1 VDHASE
7 LLASGRRVVRSLRP
21 AGRIANVLTVWD
33 QIWPLAVAGALSPSI
48 TVIVLAL
55 LMRPDRPRTRVLVFW
70 LGAVVAMLVWAI
82 LISSAL
88 WGVVTATERSLE
100 RFSGA
105 INLVLAVLLLA
116 FAVWRYFRKPPD
128 PGVKPRFDFSDL
140 ERHGLWSE
148 AVFGAVMQG
157 RNVTSVLLF
166 LAAQQHIDT
175 SQIPAYEQLAL
186 TFIVI
191 GIITASIWLP
201 LLLPVKATDALHSR
215 LAKPRDWL
223 ETHTKVI
230 EVSAALLGSAYLFY
244 RALA

>member
-1 VDHASE
+1 M
-7 LLASGRRVVRSLRP
+7 
-21 AGRIANVLTVWD
+21 
-33 QIWPLAVAGALSPSI
+33 WPLAVAGALSPSI

-55 LMRPDRPRTRVLVFW
+55 LMRPDRPRARVLAFW
-70 LGAVVAMLVWAI
+70 LGAVLAMLVWAI
-82 LISSAL
+82 LVSSAL
-88 WGVVTATERSLE
+88 WGIVTSTERDLQ
-100 RFSGA
+100 RFSRA
-105 INLVLAVLLLA
+105 IDFVLAVLLLA
-116 FAVWRYFRKPPD
+116 FAVWRVVHEKRA
-128 PGVKPRFDFSDL
+128 GAKPRFDFSSL
-140 ERHGLWSE
+140 EKQGLWSE

-175 SQIPAYEQLAL
+175 SRIPGYQQLAL

-201 LLLPVKATDALHSR
+201 LLLPVKATDELHSKLR
-215 LAKPRDWL
+215 APRDWL
-223 ETHTKVI
+223 EAHTKVI

>member
-1 VDHASE
+1 MNHAYD
-7 LLASGRRVVRSLRP
+7 LLASGQRVVRLP
-21 AGRIANVLTVWD
+21 GVQGRIGRVLTVWS

-55 LMRPDRPRTRVLVFW
+55 LMRPDRPRARVLAFW
-70 LGAVVAMLVWAI
+70 LGAVLAMLVWAI
-82 LISSAL
+82 LVSSAL
-88 WGVVTATERSLE
+88 WGIVTDTERDLE
-100 RFSGA
+100 RFSRA
-105 INLVLAVLLLA
+105 IDFVLATLLLA
-116 FAVWRYFRKPPD
+116 FAVWRVVHRTRA
-128 PGVKPRFDFSDL
+128 GAKPRFDFSSL
-140 ERHGLWSE
+140 EKQGLWSE

-175 SQIPAYEQLAL
+175 SRIPGYQQLAL

-201 LLLPVKATDALHSR
+201 LLLPVKATDELHSKLR
-215 LAKPRDWL
+215 GPRDWL
-223 ETHTKVI
+223 AAHTKVI

-244 RALA
+244 RAFA

>member
-1 VDHASE
+1 MDHASE

-116 FAVWRYFRKPPD
+116 FAVWRYFRKSPD
-128 PGVKPRFDFSDL
+128 PGVKPRFDF
-140 ERHGLWSE
+140 RMT
-148 AVFGAVMQG
+148 A
-157 RNVTSVLLF
+157 
-166 LAAQQHIDT
+166 T
-175 SQIPAYEQLAL
+175 SQ
-186 TFIVI
+186 
-191 GIITASIWLP
+191 
-201 LLLPVKATDALHSR
+201 R
-215 LAKPRDWL
+215 
-223 ETHTKVI
+223 
-230 EVSAALLGSAYLFY
+230 
-244 RALA
+244 

>member
-1 VDHASE
+1 M
-7 LLASGRRVVRSLRP
+7 
-21 AGRIANVLTVWD
+21 LTVWS
-33 QIWPLAVAGALSPSI
+33 QVWPLAVAGALSPSI

-55 LMRPDRPRTRVLVFW
+55 LMRPDRPRARVLAFW
-70 LGAVVAMLVWAI
+70 LGAAIAMLVWAI

-88 WGVVTATERSLE
+88 WGIVTDTERDLQ
-100 RFSGA
+100 RFSRV
-105 INLVLAVLLLA
+105 IDLVLAILLLA
-116 FAVWRYFRKPPD
+116 FALWRIFRKAR
-128 PGVKPRFDFSDL
+128 PGAKPRFDFSEL
-140 ERHGLWSE
+140 ERQGLWSE

-175 SQIPAYEQLAL
+175 AQIPAYQQLAL

-201 LLLPVKATDALHSR
+201 LLLPLKATDAIHSR
-215 LAKPRDWL
+215 LTKPRDWL
-223 ETHTKVI
+223 EAHTKVI

-244 RALA
+244 RAFA

>member
-1 VDHASE
+1 MNHAYD
-7 LLASGRRVVRSLRP
+7 LLASGQRVVRLP
-21 AGRIANVLTVWD
+21 GVQGRIGRVLTVWS

-55 LMRPDRPRTRVLVFW
+55 LMRPDRPRARVLAFW
-70 LGAVVAMLVWAI
+70 LGAVLAMLVWAI

-128 PGVKPRFDFSDL
+128 PGVKPRFDFSSL
-140 ERHGLWSE
+140 EKQGLWSE

-175 SQIPAYEQLAL
+175 SRIPGYQQLAL

-201 LLLPVKATDALHSR
+201 LLLPVKATDELHSKLR
-215 LAKPRDWL
+215 GPRDWL
-223 ETHTKVI
+223 AAHTKVI

-244 RALA
+244 RAFA